1 MPRAKGG
8 SKSRQRRKKIMKMA
22 KGYVGGRG
30 RLYKTARETVE
41 RALVFAY
48 RDRRVKKR
56 TFRGLW
62 ITRIG
67 AAAKMSGLSYSQLI
81 KGLKQARVEL
91 DLVEVA
97 PDAQPPVCRMMDY
110 GKFRYEQKKKS
121 HGPKKHSVVEIKE
134 VKMGS
139 RTDPHDVVHKVRNI
153 RQFIGKGQRVKV
165 SVFFRGREIT
175 HPELGR
181 QMLRGVVDQI
191 QDIAKVDIEPRLE
204 GRSMAMLL
212 TPK

>member
-67 AAAKMSGLSYSQLI
+67 AAAKMSGLSYNQLI
-81 KGLKQARVEL
+81 KGLKEARVEL
-91 DLVEVA
+91 DRKMLAELAVA
-97 PDAQPPVCRMMDY
+97 DLPAFGQLAQTA
-110 GKFRYEQKKKS
+110 KS
-121 HGPKKHSVVEIKE
+121 HLS
-134 VKMGS
+134 
-139 RTDPHDVVHKVRNI
+139 
-153 RQFIGKGQRVKV
+153 
-165 SVFFRGREIT
+165 
-175 HPELGR
+175 
-181 QMLRGVVDQI
+181 
-191 QDIAKVDIEPRLE
+191 A
-204 GRSMAMLL
+204 
-212 TPK
+212 